1 MHELKED
8 LRQAA
13 QAFLDKSEAVD
24 NLGLTQHYIS
34 LLTSAVAGFR
44 LAGLSPME
52 AYKLVRAQVLR
63 ECQSNAPAALP
74 ELEQQ
79 AQERTVAL

>member
-1 MHELKED
+1 MHELKEE

-13 QAFLDKSEAVD
+13 QAFLDKNEAVD

-44 LAGLSPME
+44 LAGGG
-52 AYKLVRAQVLR
+52 V
-63 ECQSNAPAALP
+63 
-74 ELEQQ
+74 
-79 AQERTVAL
+79 